1 MQIIWKIWKS
11 GGWVLLRW
19 LWFSFIL
26 ALLSIP
32 IRMLLR
38 KSGLMDLPYQA
49 LFPLL
54 LGGYILI
61 GPLVMYAVSE
71 LTGEFVAPRITRKKL
86 RAIQQG
92 FAAEDIRFPRN

>member
-1 MQIIWKIWKS
+1 MQTIWRIWKS

-26 ALLSIP
+26 ALLTIP

-38 KSGLMDLPYQA
+38 KSGVLDLPYQI

-71 LTGEFVAPRITRKKL
+71 LTGEFVAPRINRRKL

-92 FAAEDIRFPRN
+92 IAAEDARFPRD